1 LNVEPDSGPQ
11 VSEAKFD
18 LLLDLA
24 ERRGEAAGISGSLE
38 FDSALFDDSTARGIA
53 ARFVAVLEQFATE
66 PNRLLSDVEVLSHAE
81 LDTIR
86 EESRGADRE
95 RVETTIIDALDTT
108 VHRHPER
115 TALVAEDTELS
126 FAELGDRVHRYG
138 RALSRRGIDPGQR
151 VAIALPRSADAIIV
165 PLAVLS
171 IGAIAVPIDLSYP
184 QERIRLIL
192 DVSDPVAV
200 VIDSPDVPVRA
211 GTAIST
217 ADLHA
222 DPAFAR
228 GVDYRPNLDARADV
242 MYTSGST
249 GTPKGVAVPHLGLA
263 NLLAHHRETIFAEAG
278 LGEES
283 IRVAHTAGLGF
294 DAAWDPALWLVAGA
308 SLHIVDEY
316 VRRDAE
322 ALVEFCREQQIDAL
336 ETTPSFV
343 RPLIA
348 SGLLDRVEAHEHAA
362 ARVDHAAG
370 RLEPPHRKARVLTIA
385 LGGEPVPDDLWREL
399 AQHTGARAYN
409 FYGPTEFTVD
419 SVTATIEG
427 EHTTIGHPVRNV
439 QALVLDQHLREVAHG
454 VVGEL
459 YLAGDGIATGY
470 VNRMAE
476 TSVRFVA
483 NPHGDGERMY
493 RTGDLVRRT
502 SDGRLD
508 FISRDDDQIKLRG
521 YRIELGDVENALT
534 ACPGVDQAAAV
545 VDNPQDPQSARLVG
559 YYAGDVEESAIRD
572 HLARWLPAPLVP
584 RVLISVD
591 SIPLT
596 SHGKLD
602 RSRLPVPNL
611 TGGRSS
617 RAAQTPDERTM
628 CEQFSL
634 VLEAEHIGL
643 DDDFFELGGHSLLA
657 VSLIGHIREAFDADL
672 PLRTIFD
679 APTPAALLGRLD
691 GSSRSLPTGLDE
703 GRSARTEEVPTAD
716 PGVTS
721 GLRLSEWKRSSQSV
735 RPHAIPLSFGQAR
748 MHFLNQLD
756 TRASDYTI
764 SLAARFE
771 GDLDPDILAQAL
783 NEVITR
789 HEILRTIYPTID
801 GRPVQHILPPE
812 AGHGILD
819 RRTTPSPAATTE
831 EMAREAARGFDLS
844 TDLPLR
850 AVLFAEGGQ
859 WVLHLVMH
867 HIATDGASLGPLTQ
881 DLATDYDAQRGNSQ
895 PMRRKIDVQYADFD

>member
-1 LNVEPDSGPQ
+1 TDTSGNPSAADVIDRVRGSNLAAYANQDAPFERVVDELDPPRSEGLHPLFQVMLTLQNTEPVDIDMGDLNVEPDSGPQ

-66 PNRLLSDVEVLSHAE
+66 PNRLLADVEVLSHAE

-86 EESRGADRE
+86 QESRGADRE
-95 RVETTIIDALDTT
+95 RVETTIIDSLDTT
-108 VHRHPER
+108 VNRHPER

-228 GVDYRPNLDARADV
+228 GDDYRPNLDDRAYE

-294 DAAWDPALWLVAGA
+294 DAAWDPVLWLVAGA
-308 SLHIVDEY
+308 ILHIVDED

-343 RPLIA
+343 RQLIA
-348 SGLLDRVEAHEHAA
+348 SGLLDRVEAHEHDAD
-362 ARVDHAAG
+362 RVDHADG
-370 RLEPPHRKARVLTIA
+370 RLETQHRKARVLTIA

-427 EHTTIGHPVRNV
+427 EHTTIGHPVTNV

-483 NPHGDGERMY
+483 NP
-493 RTGDLVRRT
+493 
-502 SDGRLD
+502 
-508 FISRDDDQIKLRG
+508 
-521 YRIELGDVENALT
+521 
-534 ACPGVDQAAAV
+534 
-545 VDNPQDPQSARLVG
+545 
-559 YYAGDVEESAIRD
+559 
-572 HLARWLPAPLVP
+572 
-584 RVLISVD
+584 
-591 SIPLT
+591 
-596 SHGKLD
+596 
-602 RSRLPVPNL
+602 
-611 TGGRSS
+611 
-617 RAAQTPDERTM
+617 
-628 CEQFSL
+628 
-634 VLEAEHIGL
+634 
-643 DDDFFELGGHSLLA
+643 
-657 VSLIGHIREAFDADL
+657 
-672 PLRTIFD
+672 
-679 APTPAALLGRLD
+679 
-691 GSSRSLPTGLDE
+691 
-703 GRSARTEEVPTAD
+703 
-716 PGVTS
+716 
-721 GLRLSEWKRSSQSV
+721 
-735 RPHAIPLSFGQAR
+735 
-748 MHFLNQLD
+748 
-756 TRASDYTI
+756 
-764 SLAARFE
+764 
-771 GDLDPDILAQAL
+771 
-783 NEVITR
+783 
-789 HEILRTIYPTID
+789 
-801 GRPVQHILPPE
+801 
-812 AGHGILD
+812 
-819 RRTTPSPAATTE
+819 AT
-831 EMAREAARGFDLS
+831 DW
-844 TDLPLR
+844 TDL
-850 AVLFAEGGQ
+850 
-859 WVLHLVMH
+859 
-867 HIATDGASLGPLTQ
+867 
-881 DLATDYDAQRGNSQ
+881 NS
-895 PMRRKIDVQYADFD
+895 R